1 MDGARKRVNI
11 GQHSQRQQILQGGIM
26 KVLHRR
32 ASLVLGL
39 LALVA
44 AGPRATANDEV
55 LALTGATVYTSP
67 EAAPIVDGV
76 VLMQA
81 GRITAVGAKLTL
93 PANTRAVDCT
103 GLFVA
108 AGFQNS
114 HVHFTETK
122 WADAAAQAPEILGQQ
137 LREMLTR
144 YGFTTVVD
152 TGSFLPN
159 TVALRRR
166 IEAGSVPGPR
176 ILTAGAA
183 IYPRD
188 GIPFYVKDSVPAE
201 VLPFLNQPATP
212 EEAAAAVRWNIA
224 GGADVVKIFTGSL
237 SSPRTVVPMR
247 EDIARAA
254 VAEAHRQGT
263 LVFTHPSN
271 AEGIR
276 VALAAG
282 VDILA
287 HTAPQAG
294 PWDDALVS
302 AMKERRLSL
311 VPTLKLWAYEATRFG
326 GTADAAEQFTAGG
339 IEQLRA
345 FARAGG
351 QVLFGTD
358 VGYMREYDPRDEYV
372 RMAQAGLSP
381 MQILASLTTAPAARF
396 GEETRRGRIAAGMD
410 ADLVVLEADPARDV
424 RNFGKVRYTIRAGCV
439 IFSPDAAAN
448 DSCRGKR

>member
-1 MDGARKRVNI
+1 
-11 GQHSQRQQILQGGIM
+11 M
-26 KVLHRR
+26 KIHHRL
-32 ASLVLGL
+32 AGLVLGL

-44 AGPRATANDEV
+44 GGTRAAGNDEV
-55 LALTGATVYTSP
+55 LALTGATIYSSP

-93 PANTRAVDCT
+93 PANARAVDCA

-114 HVHFTETK
+114 HVHFTEMK
-122 WADAAAQAPEILGQQ
+122 WAEAAAQPPETLAQQ

-166 IEAGSVPGPR
+166 IDSGGVPGPR

-183 IYPRD
+183 IYPQD
-188 GIPFYVKDSVPAE
+188 GIPFYVKDSVPAA

-212 EEAAAAVRWNIA
+212 EEAAAAVRRNIA
-224 GGADVVKIFTGSL
+224 GGANVVKLFTGSL
-237 SSPRTVVPMR
+237 SSSRTVVLMR

-254 VAEAHRQGT
+254 VAEAHRT
-263 LVFTHPSN
+263 SALVFTHPSN

-294 PWDDALVS
+294 
-302 AMKERRLSL
+302 RLL
-311 VPTLKLWAYEATRFG
+311 C
-326 GTADAAEQFTAGG
+326 
-339 IEQLRA
+339 LRHS
-345 FARAGG
+345 
-351 QVLFGTD
+351 TD
-358 VGYMREYDPRDEYV
+358 G
-372 RMAQAGLSP
+372 
-381 MQILASLTTAPAARF
+381 
-396 GEETRRGRIAAGMD
+396 
-410 ADLVVLEADPARDV
+410 
-424 RNFGKVRYTIRAGCV
+424 
-439 IFSPDAAAN
+439 
-448 DSCRGKR
+448 